1 MSQLKGSPPRM
12 RGNAIRERNARQRQ
26 RITPA
31 HAGKSPGELRNRR
44 GVGDHPRACG
54 EKSLPFALDG
64 HFIGSPPRMRGK
76 EKRVRREVE
85 RGGITPAH
93 AGKSCQDPRTS
104 DPPRDH
110 PHACGEKRFAMQFK
124 HCHEGSPP
132 RMRGKVKTAIDA
144 AIGSGITPA
153 HAGKRPGSACRR

>member
-1 MSQLKGSPPRM
+1 MFSEITPRM
-12 RGNAIRERNARQRQ
+12 LGKALTKYHLQPHC

-31 HAGKSPGELRNRR
+31 HAGKSGTTSLRRSRR
-44 GVGDHPRACG
+44 RDRPRACG
-54 EKSLPFALDG
+54 EKSLAFALDA

-144 AIGSGITPA
+144 AI
-153 HAGKRPGSACRR
+153 